1 MGEITLHAGHI
12 VVRGYGEDETV
23 WPGSAEELSR
33 YFFHRLEID
42 PEFTLGDL
50 FTLLDRDGI
59 EFLEAVLG
67 EHIAPLL
74 EEARVP
80 PVSHDGLRIEYLTV
94 SNVHSDGCLH
104 REFDGWGPW
113 DEPYDGAW
121 ANDPTYPR
129 RGSISVSMTPVN
141 QLLQV
146 PLRYDPELIFW
157 SSPGVEAYRTR
168 IDITFLDFLKA
179 IFYDLTFYGPPADR
193 DAMRAE
199 LQRRV
204 EEIDRGE
211 VELIPG
217 EEVFRELR
225 ERLGDGEE
233 P

>member
-1 MGEITLHAGHI
+1 MGEITLHSGRI
-12 VVRGYGEDETV
+12 VVRGYGEEETV

-33 YFFHRLEID
+33 YFFHGLEID

-50 FTLLDRDGI
+50 VALLDRDGI
-59 EFLEAVLG
+59 DFLEVVLG

-80 PVSHDGLRIEYLTV
+80 PASHDDLRIEHLSV
-94 SNVHSDGCLH
+94 SNVHSDGFLH
-104 REFDGWGPW
+104 REFHGWGPW

-121 ANDPTYPR
+121 AKDPDFPR
-129 RGSISVSMTPVN
+129 WGALSVSMTPVN
-141 QLLQV
+141 QLLDL

-179 IFYDLTFYGPPADR
+179 IFFDLTFYGPPTDR
-193 DAMRAE
+193 DAVRAE
-199 LQRRV
+199 LERRV
-204 EEIDRGE
+204 EEIDRGDA
-211 VELIPG
+211 ELIPG
-217 EEVFRELR
+217 EEVSRELR
-225 ERLGDGEE
+225 ERLGDGEK